1 MKLKLVIIG
10 IVIATSSA
18 ILYVKTPSLI
28 SQMVHSMMSM
38 AGPSTSS
45 STFNTSGMLHAM
57 GYPSRTV
64 VIPIMQSSFIGFGI
78 MGLIMT
84 IYGMAAKKY
93 KRQFVAKS
101 SPDQEHEKEESHA
114 KSQPDNSQKNY
125 KALSKLQER
134 LANGEI
140 TTSEFERIKK
150 LLD

>member
-28 SQMVHSMMSM
+28 SQMVHSMMVM

-45 STFNTSGMLHAM
+45 SSFNTSSMLHAM

-64 VIPIMQSSFIGFGI
+64 VIPIIQSSFIGFGI

-101 SPDQEHEKEESHA
+101 SPDQEPGTEEPTA
-114 KSQPDNSQKNY
+114 NSQPDNPQKNY